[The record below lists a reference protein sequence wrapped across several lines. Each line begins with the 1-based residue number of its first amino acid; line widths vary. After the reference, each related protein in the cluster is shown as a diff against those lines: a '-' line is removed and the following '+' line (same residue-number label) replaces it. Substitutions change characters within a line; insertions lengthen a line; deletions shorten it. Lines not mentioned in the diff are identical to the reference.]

1 MWPNTIPPFQQYH
14 QGFMPQGSVPEMTNV
29 NVPNVEQN
37 PDPSITPID
46 QSILD
51 TKFFKDTL
59 ESKLGGDIFSFFKV
73 LTK

>member
-1 MWPNTIPPFQQYH
+1 
-14 QGFMPQGSVPEMTNV
+14 MPQGSVPEIANV

-37 PDPSITPID
+37 PNQSITHID

-51 TKFFKDTL
+51 TKFFKEAL
-59 ESKLGGDIFSFFKV
+59 EGKLKCDIFSFFKV